1 MSPNSELPTPDSLQ
15 VSTGYRAIWKMAYPV
30 MVGSIAVTALNITD
44 TIFLGRV
51 SEVAL
56 GASALSG
63 VFYFVMTMM
72 GIAIG
77 TGTQIQIARRAG
89 EKNERAIGEIF
100 DHSLIIF
107 FILSLIL
114 FSILKFLGPVIFRSV
129 VHSQEIFVAS
139 MQFLKYRSFGIFFV
153 MIATSFRSFYVG
165 INSPRV
171 YGWYSAI
178 MALTNILLGY
188 MLIFGNLGFQKLGI
202 TGAGIASSIAE
213 CTGMLFL
220 FGYTFL
226 KKGIRK
232 FQLFRFEKFNF
243 GIIIKTLNLSAPL
256 VVQNLISMGAW
267 FVFFVFI
274 EKMGEHSLAI
284 SNIIRGA
291 YMICMTPIWGFSVAS
306 NSMVSNIIGQNRSD
320 EVFRFVKR
328 IIRFAVLVS
337 MLMALITVLFPHW
350 VLNLFTTDQKLIE
363 DSLGCLRMV
372 DLAMV
377 FFAFAIVSISAVS
390 GTGATK
396 AALLIEVAAIIIY
409 LVYNYIVVFQLHLT
423 AEAVWF
429 SEAIYWAFT
438 GIVSFLYLK
447 SGRWKKIRI

>member
-1 MSPNSELPTPDSLQ
+1 MNESLQ
-15 VSTGYRAIWKMAYPV
+15 VKTGYRDIWKMAYPV
-30 MVGSIAVTALNITD
+30 IIGSVAVTVLNVTD

-56 GASALSG
+56 GASALGG

-77 TGTQIQIARRAG
+77 IGTQIQIARRAG
-89 EKNERAIGEIF
+89 EKNEHSIGEIF
-100 DHSLIIF
+100 DHSLLIF
-107 FILSLIL
+107 LVLSLVL
-114 FSILKFLGPVIFRSV
+114 FSVLKFLGPFIFKHV
-129 VHSQEIFVAS
+129 VNSEEIFDAS
-139 MQFLKYRSFGIFFV
+139 MEFLKYRSFGIFFV

-188 MLIFGNLGFQKLGI
+188 MLIFGNFGFQKLGI
-202 TGAGIASSIAE
+202 AGAGIASSVAE
-213 CTGMLFL
+213 CIGMMYL

-232 FQLFRFEKFNF
+232 FQLFHLKKFDLS
-243 GIIIKTLNLSAPL
+243 IITKTLNLSAPL

-284 SNIIRGA
+284 SNIVRAA
-291 YMICMTPIWGFSVAS
+291 YMICMTPIWGFSVAA
-306 NSMVSNIIGQNRSD
+306 NSMVSNIIGQGRSE

-328 IIRFAVLVS
+328 VIRFAVLLS
-337 MLMALITVLFPHW
+337 LIMAFITVFFPHL
-350 VLNLFTTDQKLIE
+350 VLNLFTTDEKLIE
-363 DSLGCLRMV
+363 DSLGSLRMV
-372 DLAMV
+372 DLAMI

-396 AALLIEVAAIIIY
+396 AALLIEIAAIIIY
-409 LVYNYIVVFQLHLT
+409 LLYNYIVVFQLHLQT
-423 AEAVWF
+423 EAVWF

-447 SGRWKKIRI
+447 SGRWKKISI